1 MGKYEKLIKKIIS
14 GSSDKNIEFDELYN
28 LLLKTGF
35 QVRIKG
41 SHHNFSREGIIE
53 KINIQKDGNLAKAY
67 QVRQVRNIIIKYK
80 LLDGFINE

>member
-1 MGKYEKLIKKIIS
+1 MGKYEKLIKKIVF

-28 LLLKTGF
+28 LLLKLDF

-41 SHHNFSREGIIE
+41 SHHNFSRKGIIE

>member
-1 MGKYEKLIKKIIS
+1 MGKYEKLIRKIVF

-28 LLLKTGF
+28 LLLKSGF

-41 SHHNFSREGIIE
+41 SHHNFSKKGIIE
-53 KINIQKDGNLAKAY
+53 KINIQKDGKLAKAY
-67 QVRQVRNIIIKYK
+67 QVRQIRNIILKYK